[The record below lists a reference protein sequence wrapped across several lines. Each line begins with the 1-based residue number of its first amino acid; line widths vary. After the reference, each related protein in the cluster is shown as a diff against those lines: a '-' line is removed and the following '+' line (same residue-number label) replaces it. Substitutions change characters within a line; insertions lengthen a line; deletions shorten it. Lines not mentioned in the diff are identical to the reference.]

1 MDTDYHL
8 SFPTPEGTLLLGPDA
23 QQIKAAL
30 YLEGAPGVGMGEL
43 FLYEEGIEV
52 QSLWSGP
59 VSGTESAPLTITGT
73 FNAQALDASEIEAR
87 FVGTDISGSGA
98 TAKLYAMEWNVA
110 TVPAPPVEPEGILEL
125 DVYLIGAQDLKASIQ
140 SPLALAALLA
150 LIPRGLL
157 PTRIATQTSLKPS
170 VQAPV
175 VLSGEVLPG
184 ER

>member
-1 MDTDYHL
+1 MDTDYYV

-59 VSGTESAPLTITGT
+59 VSGTESAPLTITGMWGER
-73 FNAQALDASEIEAR
+73 ALDASQIEAR
-87 FVGTDISGSGA
+87 FVGTDISGG
-98 TAKLYAMEWNVA
+98 TAKLYAIEWNVA
-110 TVPAPPVEPEGILEL
+110 SVPAPPVLPEGILEL

-140 SPLALAALLA
+140 SPLALAPLLA